1 MNWGDSSNKLKQFYP
16 DAVLEY
22 SDKTQV
28 YVVNDNI
35 LDIEVKTYYTFL
47 NDGLIIGKY
56 LFSPTIRID
65 SKEHLKNFNKVA
77 EKVNYK
83 YNMERNDKWVDRSYM
98 NRPNDLYFA
107 LQMSDVTVYAES
119 KIYISEN
126 GNTGGKI
133 IHSIEM
139 INGKLN
145 HTLTYYS
152 QEGLEYISEKTIND
166 F

>member
-1 MNWGDSSNKLKQFYP
+1 LNWGDTSYKLKQLYP
-16 DAVLEY
+16 DVVLDS
-22 SDKTQV
+22 SDDSQV

-47 NDGLIIGKY
+47 NDKLIIGKY
-56 LFSPTIRID
+56 LFSPKTRID
-65 SKEHLKNFNKVA
+65 SKEHLKNFKKVA

-83 YNMERNDKWVDRSYM
+83 YKMERNDKWVDRSYI

-107 LQMSDVTVYAES
+107 LQIGDVTVYAES
-119 KIYISEN
+119 KIYMSEI
-126 GNTGGKI
+126 GNTIAKI

-139 INGKLN
+139 INGRLN

-152 QEGLEYISEKTIND
+152 QEGFEYISEKTIND

>member
-1 MNWGDSSNKLKQFYP
+1 MNWGDSSHKLKQLYP
-16 DAVLEY
+16 DAVREY

-56 LFSPTIRID
+56 LFSPTTRIN
-65 SKEHLKNFNKVA
+65 SKEHIKNFNKVSTELN
-77 EKVNYK
+77 EKYS
-83 YNMERNDKWVDRSYM
+83 MQRNDKWVDRSYM

-107 LQMSDVTVYAES
+107 LQMGDVTVYAVS
-119 KIYISEN
+119 TGFASQI
-126 GNTGGKI
+126 GNYNGKI

-139 INGKLN
+139 IKNKLT

-152 QEGLEYISEKTIND
+152 QEGIEYISEKTKND

>member
-1 MNWGDSSNKLKQFYP
+1 M
-16 DAVLEY
+16 EY

-47 NDGLIIGKY
+47 NDKLIIGKY
-56 LFSPTIRID
+56 LFSPTTRID
-65 SKEHLKNFNKVA
+65 SKEHLKNFNKVSIELN
-77 EKVNYK
+77 EKYS
-83 YNMERNDKWVDRSYM
+83 MQRNDKWVDRSYM

-107 LQMSDVTVYAES
+107 LQMGDVTVYAVS
-119 KIYISEN
+119 AGFASQI
-126 GNTGGKI
+126 GNYNGKI

-139 INGKLN
+139 INRKLN

-152 QEGLEYISEKTIND
+152 EDGLEYISEKTIND